1 MEICEVTPERLDDLA
16 DLFDSNGATR
26 GCWCMYFLI
35 PRKEY
40 GEGRRGGNEQSF
52 RELTEEGGQ
61 PLGLIAYRDAVPVG
75 WVAAGPRSRYRTAIG
90 PRATVMKGRDPAED
104 DDVWLIPCFFVRVG
118 ARRSGTTRE
127 LLQAAVDFALR
138 SGAKAVEGFPLSEE
152 GTQSADGYLGRE
164 HVFTDCG
171 FSVIRRPS
179 DRRVVVRKDLES

>member
-1 MEICEVTPERLDDLA
+1 
-16 DLFDSNGATR
+16 
-26 GCWCMYFLI
+26 MYFLV

-40 GEGRRGGNEQSF
+40 GKGRRDGNEQSF

-75 WVAAGPRSRYRTAIG
+75 WVAAGPRSRYQTAIG
-90 PRATVMKGRDPAED
+90 PRSTVMKARDPAED
-104 DDVWLIPCFFVRVG
+104 DDVWLILCFFVRVG
-118 ARRSGTTRE
+118 ARRSATRE

-164 HVFTDCG
+164 HVFTECG
-171 FSVIRRPS
+171 FSVIGRPS